1 MKKMRHV
8 IIDADTGV
16 DDSLAILY
24 ALRSPNFKVEGI
36 TTCYGNSNAFQSA
49 ENSIR
54 LIKLSKCGYEVPV
67 VVGANESID
76 GGFESAEPELA
87 PYVLSS
93 SVKNIGESLV
103 AAVQGW
109 KDGSMSFDENYVL
122 GLESDAVGLAKN
134 ENYESIVPEDIRA
147 MIDEVE
153 QDIIDGKIKVS
164 TAFDL
169 STDEIAKIRDA
180 MKP

>member
-54 LIKLSKCGYEVPV
+54 L
-67 VVGANESID
+67 
-76 GGFESAEPELA
+76 
-87 PYVLSS
+87 
-93 SVKNIGESLV
+93 
-103 AAVQGW
+103 Q
-109 KDGSMSFDENYVL
+109 
-122 GLESDAVGLAKN
+122 
-134 ENYESIVPEDIRA
+134 
-147 MIDEVE
+147 
-153 QDIIDGKIKVS
+153 
-164 TAFDL
+164 
-169 STDEIAKIRDA
+169 
-180 MKP
+180 